1 LVKAI
6 YLSGFPKPIGVIFLA
21 SLGRGPSKF
30 KPAGKKSDVTTKSKK
45 LPAHC
50 SHRIL
55 DSKATVFKAL
65 KFLGWFAVLSL
76 TAYLLL
82 GSSHQLKE
90 IAAGSSALLLDVSG
104 KQATVDYAFSDPVI
118 YLDGVSA
125 RIADYCSAGIEVAV
139 LFGIVFASEDR
150 TFKRRLAG
158 FAAGTLLILVFN
170 AIRIFLV
177 LYFFSSSSPTISS
190 ILHDVL
196 FRASIVVFLA
206 TFYAVWYYWD
216 GPQD

>member
-1 LVKAI
+1 
-6 YLSGFPKPIGVIFLA
+6 
-21 SLGRGPSKF
+21 LGRGSTRR

-55 DSKATVFKAL
+55 DSKASVFKAL
-65 KFLGWFAVLSL
+65 KFLGWFALL
-76 TAYLLL
+76 AGAAFLLL
-82 GSSHQLKE
+82 GGSHALKS
-90 IAAGSSALLLDVSG
+90 IAAGSSAFLLGLSG
-104 KQATVDYAFSDPVI
+104 RQAVVDYSLSDPT
-118 YLDGVSA
+118 VSFGSSIA
-125 RIADYCSAGIEVAV
+125 HIADYCGAGIEIAV

-150 TFKRRLAG
+150 TIRRRAIG
-158 FAAGTLLILVFN
+158 FATGALLILAFN
-170 AIRIFLV
+170 AIRIYLV
-177 LYFFSSSSPTISS
+177 LFFFSSSAPTASA

-206 TFYAVWYYWD
+206 TYYAVWYYWD